1 MKMNNQATNEV
12 REMDFV
18 EIDLLDMLRLLW
30 QNVWSIIISVVL
42 CGSIAFSAA
51 MFSIAPQYTSS
62 AMMYVNN
69 HSISL
74 GAGAY
79 AISASQISAAR
90 SLLDL
95 YVIILES
102 RTTLETAIEKADLPY
117 TYGQL
122 RGIVSAR
129 AVDDTE
135 IFSISATC
143 ENPDDAKLI
152 VDTLVE
158 ILPDR
163 ISDIV
168 DGSSV
173 RVVDYAVRPVS
184 RSSPSYTR
192 YGMMGMLIGAVIS
205 CAFIIIR
212 DMMNTTVRDEDYLR
226 YRYNIPLLAVIPDAF
241 GPSGKSYGYKYKYG
255 KRSRYK
261 YGQKRYGYYGNV
273 YENIYESNYENIQ
286 FEQNN
291 DKDGGDK

>member
-1 MKMNNQATNEV
+1 MNNQVTNEL
-12 REMDFV
+12 RETDFA
-18 EIDLLDMLRLLW
+18 EIDLLELLKLLW
-30 QNVWSIIISVVL
+30 HNIWNIVISLIL

-51 MFSIAPQYTSS
+51 MFSIEPKYTSS

-74 GAGAY
+74 SAGSY

-95 YVIILES
+95 YVIILQS
-102 RTTLETAIEKADLPY
+102 RTTLEMAIEKADLPY
-117 TYGQL
+117 TYAQL
-122 RGIVSAR
+122 RSIVSAK
-129 AVDDTE
+129 AVNDTE

-143 ENPDDAKLI
+143 TNPDDAKLI

-158 ILPDR
+158 ILPER

-192 YGMMGMLIGAVIS
+192 YGMIGMFVGAVLS
-205 CAFIIIR
+205 AAFIIIR
-212 DMMNTTVRDEDYLR
+212 DLMNTTVRDEDYLR

-241 GPSGKSYGYKYKYG
+241 GSSGKSYGYKYKDG
-255 KRSRYK
+255 KKSRYK
-261 YGQKRYGYYGNV
+261 YGQKRYGYYGNA
-273 YENIYESNYENIQ
+273 YENVSESTNENIQ

-291 DKDGGDK
+291 DKNGGDR

>member
-1 MKMNNQATNEV
+1 MNNQATNEV
-12 REMDFV
+12 HEMDFV

-30 QNVWSIIISVVL
+30 QNIWSIIISVIL
-42 CGSIAFSAA
+42 CGSIAFSTA
-51 MFSIAPQYTSS
+51 MFSIEPQYTSS

-69 HSISL
+69 HSISQ
-74 GAGAY
+74 GASAY

-117 TYGQL
+117 TCGQL
-122 RGIVSAR
+122 RNIVSAK

-143 ENPDDAKLI
+143 ANPDDAKLI

-163 ISDIV
+163 IAAVV

-173 RVVDYAVRPVS
+173 RVLDRASLPS
-184 RSSPSYTR
+184 TPSSPSYTR
-192 YGMMGMLIGAVIS
+192 YGVVGMLLGALIS

-226 YRYNIPLLAVIPDAF
+226 YRYNIPILAVVPDVF
-241 GPSGKSYGYKYKYG
+241 GSSGKSYGYKYKKG
-255 KRSRYK
+255 KKSGYK
-261 YGQKRYGYYGNV
+261 YGQKRHAYYGNL
-273 YENIYESNYENIQ
+273 YETLYESNYENFQ

-291 DKDGGDK
+291 NKDGGDK